1 MTQSASL
8 SLFDE
13 PDAPAREVQQCPET
27 VPPNL
32 TGLTETEEVVEDFR
46 IPEPIRELLGPI
58 GPAIEDCFRR
68 MSLAEAAIKRF
79 CGRYPAHRPR
89 LDKAFGILCWQIP
102 VRVGDQIYIAHIEEL
117 LQRVVDRQSV
127 SEATRA
133 EALAFLHSASLRTP
147 LAQQAAALYADLF
160 QEVLHTAALFEEDKY
175 PTEPWRGASAE
186 LLERLRRDLR
196 VADRT
201 FPSTGDTK

>member
-1 MTQSASL
+1 MTQTAF
-8 SLFDE
+8 LFDE
-13 PDAPAREVQQCPET
+13 SDALAPGIQECAET
-27 VPPNL
+27 VPANQ
-32 TGLTETEEVVEDFR
+32 TVSTETEEVVEDYR

-79 CGRYPAHRPR
+79 CRRFPAHRHR

-117 LQRVVDRQSV
+117 LQRVVDQQSV
-127 SEATRA
+127 SEGTRA
-133 EALAFLHSASLRTP
+133 EALALLHSASLRTP

-160 QEVLHTAALFEEDKY
+160 QQVLHTAALFEEDKY

-186 LLERLRRDLR
+186 LIEKLRRDLR
-196 VADRT
+196 VADRI

>member
-1 MTQSASL
+1 MTQTAF
-8 SLFDE
+8 LFDE
-13 PDAPAREVQQCPET
+13 SDALAPGMQECADT
-27 VPPNL
+27 VPANQ
-32 TGLTETEEVVEDFR
+32 TVSTETEEVVEDYR
-46 IPEPIRELLGPI
+46 IPEPIRGLLGPI

-79 CGRYPAHRPR
+79 CRRVPAHRHR